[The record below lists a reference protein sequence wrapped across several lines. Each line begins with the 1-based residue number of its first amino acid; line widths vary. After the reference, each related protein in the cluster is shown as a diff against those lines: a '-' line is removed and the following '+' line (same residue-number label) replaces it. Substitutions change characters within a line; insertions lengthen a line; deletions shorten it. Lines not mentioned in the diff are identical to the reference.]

1 MHNIMDKLSEI
12 DSTPTPT
19 DYLIKRKEMY
29 IKEEMEEKKKN
40 LDNII
45 KSIESDVEKGLN
57 QK

>member
-1 MHNIMDKLSEI
+1 
-12 DSTPTPT
+12 
-19 DYLIKRKEMY
+19 
-29 IKEEMEEKKKN
+29 MEEKKKK

>member
-12 DSTPTPT
+12 DSTPMST
-19 DYLIKRKEMY
+19 DYLIKRKEIY
-29 IKEEMEEKKKN
+29 IKEEMEEKKKK

-45 KSIESDVEKGLN
+45 KSIESDVEKGLK